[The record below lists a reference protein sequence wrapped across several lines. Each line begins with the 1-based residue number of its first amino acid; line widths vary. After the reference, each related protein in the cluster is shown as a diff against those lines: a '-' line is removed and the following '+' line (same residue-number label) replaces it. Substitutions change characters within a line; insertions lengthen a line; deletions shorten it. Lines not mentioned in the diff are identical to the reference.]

1 MDEELRQ
8 RIAEC
13 QPEPDPLPNRI
24 LRFVIKSIFYAA
36 TGDAL
41 LVNRNKVDKKPSEYT
56 KNERA

>member
-8 RIAEC
+8 RLAEC

-24 LRFVIKSIFYAA
+24 LRFVIKSILYAA

-41 LVNRNKVDKKPSEYT
+41 LVNRNKVDTKPKEYSR
-56 KNERA
+56 NEKS